1 MFLPIS
7 HGFHV
12 VPALGHVEVE
22 PNSWFDLFGDVCEGC
37 EGLCLNWLEQGVS
50 LSSHTDHTIA
60 HKVSSVFVLH
70 HEGQAAGGM
79 HDLAKEPK
87 KRVTAARGQDF
98 PGS

>member
-1 MFLPIS
+1 M
-7 HGFHV
+7 
-12 VPALGHVEVE
+12 VPALGHVEVK
-22 PNSWFDLFGDVCEGC
+22 PNTWFDLFGDVSKDVKVSATTGSNR
-37 EGLCLNWLEQGVS
+37 GS
-50 LSSHTDHTIA
+50 LSSHTDHTIT